1 MVKSMRIPTIAAA
14 LGLLLAPA
22 STMAQVTLFTGTT
35 SACFG
40 SDGGCS
46 QGDLSTSVGLL
57 TFTGS
62 TFTASDY
69 YLDNLA
75 TGVGSTTNN
84 FGLFNLTYSGAG
96 VDNYND
102 TFTLWIAFTAP
113 TGNTEVFSA
122 LLEGNVAA
130 SDGGVLVTFTSPT
143 EFSWMDGP
151 FTYTVGVENASISAS
166 GVDTQLQ
173 GYVQSTV
180 VPEPITMTL
189 LGTGLLGLAG
199 VARRRRKNG
208 AVENI

>member
-22 STMAQVTLFTGTT
+22 SAMAQVTLFQGTT

-40 SDGGCS
+40 SDVGCAPG
-46 QGDLSTSVGLL
+46 QATTSVNLL

-62 TFTASDY
+62 TFEAEDY
-69 YLDNLA
+69 YLDDLT
-75 TGVGSTTNN
+75 TGVGSTAQN
-84 FGLFNLTYSGAG
+84 FGLFNLLYGGST
-96 VDNYND
+96 VNYND
-102 TFTLWIAFTAP
+102 TFTLWIAFTSP
-113 TGNTEVFSA
+113 TNNVETFNATVTGTVASA
-122 LLEGNVAA
+122 L
-130 SDGGVLVTFTSPT
+130 GGVNITFTSPT
-143 EFSWMDGP
+143 EFSWVDGP
-151 FTYTVGVENASISAS
+151 FTYTVGVNPVGISAD
-166 GVDTQLQ
+166 GINTQLT

-208 AVENI
+208 VVENI